1 MISKK
6 KLIKHLQEMDRLVI
20 KYLESKTEEESK
32 RVYNEFKNYLFKDEE
47 LIENLDLINY
57 KYSGFFTYAEK
68 IRIGMEE
75 GYRDVL
81 ESLLNSKDIELS
93 DVIIAGHYQE
103 EIDKIEFT
111 REVIDNLSEEGFFN
125 YLDKL
130 YFLKDFYTVYEEPE
144 RLEKINFLMDEFIKN
159 KNYGKRY
166 FIDEYLEEK
175 YPDVYALLLSVRKD
189 IKGSN
194 EYAIK
199 ALERLKKSSTYNEIQ
214 IFNKDIEFLK
224 KNKNHYL
231 LFNNTEP
238 IDESIFRFLC
248 QEYCDRTGILERD
261 ITWFNEALSKGYAL
275 LSLYWQI
282 KELVVI
288 LF

>member
-6 KLIKHLQEMDRLVI
+6 KLIKHLQEMDKIVI

-32 RVYNEFKNYLFKDEE
+32 RVYNRFKNHLIKDEG
-47 LIENLDLINY
+47 LIENLDLINE
-57 KYSGFFTYAEK
+57 KYSGFFIYAEK

-130 YFLKDFYTVYEEPE
+130 YFLKDFYTVYEESE

-175 YPDVYALLLSVRKD
+175 YPNVYALLLSVRKD

-275 LSLYWQI
+275 LSLY
-282 KELVVI
+282 
-288 LF
+288 